1 MHGGN
6 DEADG
11 CADDGA
17 PPLLGSVY
25 AGESERAASIAS
37 GGEEGRQVGC
47 PQRRLTSP
55 RPLEIFGP
63 KQV

>member
-6 DEADG
+6 DEAAG

-25 AGESERAASIAS
+25 AGESERAASIARK
-37 GGEEGRQVGC
+37 EEKRDGRSAARCEG
-47 PQRRLTSP
+47 
-55 RPLEIFGP
+55 
-63 KQV
+63 